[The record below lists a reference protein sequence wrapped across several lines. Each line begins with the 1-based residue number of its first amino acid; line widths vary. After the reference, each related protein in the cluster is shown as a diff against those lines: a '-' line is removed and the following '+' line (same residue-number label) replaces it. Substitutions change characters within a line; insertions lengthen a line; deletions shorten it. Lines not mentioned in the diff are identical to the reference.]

1 MIDEEIELSTIT
13 IDDLL
18 NENKLVLYNDNINSF
33 QLVVV
38 ALCAVMQYDEIQA
51 ENLALIAHNKGKAV
65 VKTGNYNKLKNYHN
79 NLKEFNL
86 TLEIQ

>member
-1 MIDEEIELSTIT
+1 MIDEEQELSTIT

-18 NENKLVLYNDNINSF
+18 NENKLILYNDNINSF

-38 ALCAVMQYDEIQA
+38 ALCAVMGYDEIQA
-51 ENLALIAHNKGKAV
+51 ENLALIAHNKNKAV
-65 VKTGNYNKLKNYHN
+65 IKTGDYNKLKNYYN

-86 TLEIQ
+86 ILEIQ

>member
-1 MIDEEIELSTIT
+1 MIDEEQELSTIT

-18 NENKLVLYNDNINSF
+18 KENKLVLYNDDVNSF

-38 ALCAVMQYDEIQA
+38 ALCAVMGYDEIQA
-51 ENLALIAHNKGKAV
+51 ENLALIAHNKNKAV
-65 VKTGNYNKLKNYHN
+65 IKTGDYNKLKNYYN